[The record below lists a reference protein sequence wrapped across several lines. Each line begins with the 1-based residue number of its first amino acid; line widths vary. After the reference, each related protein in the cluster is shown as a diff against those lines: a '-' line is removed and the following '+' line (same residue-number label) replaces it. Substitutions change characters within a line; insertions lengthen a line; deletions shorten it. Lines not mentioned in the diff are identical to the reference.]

1 MWASAFRYCFGN
13 HNLKIDPRDHGAAV
27 EWSPGHIPDITAFN
41 KAEGGFHI
49 CADTKGANVFASQY
63 DGTPAS
69 VAERAS
75 VGGPLGGIMMILFV
89 LFVVDLSTCRP
100 VDLPRPSL
108 WLTG

>member
-1 MWASAFRYCFGN
+1 MPLRYSFGAQ
-13 HNLKIDPRDHGAAV
+13 NLVIDPRKMGGAV
-27 EWSPGHIPDITAFN
+27 EWSPGHVPDITALN

-69 VAERAS
+69 VAERAR

-100 VDLPRPSL
+100 VDLSTVTMVDR
-108 WLTG
+108 LTQW